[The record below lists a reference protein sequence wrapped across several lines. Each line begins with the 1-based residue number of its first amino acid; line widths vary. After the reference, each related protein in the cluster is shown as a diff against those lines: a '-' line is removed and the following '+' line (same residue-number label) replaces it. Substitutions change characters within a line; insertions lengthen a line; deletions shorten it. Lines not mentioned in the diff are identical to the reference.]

1 MGRRKV
7 RSQLDAIDQINITPL
22 MDLMCMLMV
31 VFMIT
36 APLLENGV
44 DVTPPTMNAEEIDTD
59 KLIKNLTINRDG
71 VLTYENTRVTPRE
84 LLETLRTLQ
93 QRSPDAVL
101 LLRADGSRSY
111 NEVIEVM
118 RTIRES
124 GFRNVQLVTLSEATN
139 KPLSR
144 K

>member
-1 MGRRKV
+1 MSRRKV
-7 RSQLDAIDQINITPL
+7 RSQLDAMDQINITPL

-44 DVTPPTMNAEEIDTD
+44 DVTPPTMNAEELNAE
-59 KLIKNLTINRDG
+59 KNIKNLTINRDG
-71 VLTYENTRVTPRE
+71 ILTYENVRVTQRE
-84 LLETLRTLQ
+84 LLDTLRTLQ
-93 QRSPDAVL
+93 QNSPSAML

-111 NEVIEVM
+111 NEVIQVM
-118 RTIRES
+118 RTIRDS
-124 GFRNVQLVTLSEATN
+124 GFRNVQLVTLSEA
-139 KPLSR
+139 SER